1 MTSPTEGVLVM
12 TSVCLAPLSELL
24 SIRVVLLCLCEPQY
38 NGQTRAKL
46 RGVFAIDVR
55 YNVLGYVST
64 V

>member
-1 MTSPTEGVLVM
+1 M

-46 RGVFAIDVR
+46 RVVFALDVR